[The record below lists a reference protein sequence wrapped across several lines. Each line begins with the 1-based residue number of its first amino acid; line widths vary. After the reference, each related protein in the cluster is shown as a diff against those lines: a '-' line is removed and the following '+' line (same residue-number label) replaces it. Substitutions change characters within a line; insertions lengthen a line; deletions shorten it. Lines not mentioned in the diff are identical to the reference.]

1 MNKLIL
7 LALLV
12 PSLVFADDGK
22 SYSAKINE
30 NGKFCARVD
39 VTTVANIKT
48 SKRYC
53 RSLDEWR
60 DAGYLVTPPVEMDFS
75 QSKKNLGEFAS

>member
-12 PSLVFADDGK
+12 PSLAFAGDGK
-22 SYSAKINE
+22 SYTAKINE
-30 NGKFCARVD
+30 DGKFCARVD
-39 VTTVANIKT
+39 MTTVAGIKT
-48 SKRYC
+48 SKRKC
-53 RSLDEWR
+53 RTLDEWR
-60 DAGYLVTPPVEMDFS
+60 EAGYLVTPPVDMDFS

>member
-12 PSLVFADDGK
+12 PSLVLADDGK
-22 SYSAKINE
+22 SYTAKINE
-30 NGKFCARVD
+30 DGKFCARVEM
-39 VTTVANIKT
+39 TTVAGIKT
-48 SKRYC
+48 FKRKC

-60 DAGYLVTPPVEMDFS
+60 EAGYLVHPPVVDFS
-75 QSKKNLGEFAS
+75 QSKKNLGDIAI